1 MGAILECALKLDGKR
16 YSGKALLET
25 EYLEFRGDARL
36 KLPFTAIRRA
46 MVKDGALRI
55 AFEDREAVFEL
66 GAAAEKWLHK
76 ILHPKGLIDKLG
88 VKPDQAVVVIGVE
101 DQKFLADLRA
111 AVASVGSRL
120 KAACDVIFLGA
131 EKASELSHLASCKSS
146 IQKDGAIWVVNP
158 KGVKEITEAQVL
170 AAGKRAGLVDIKVVK
185 FSETHTAHKFVIPK
199 AKR

>member
-1 MGAILECALKLDGKR
+1 VGAILECALKLDGKR

-36 KLPFTAIRRA
+36 KLPFTVIRRA

-88 VKPDQAVVVIGVE
+88 VKPDQAVVVLGVE

-111 AVASVGSRL
+111 VVASLGSRL

-131 EKASELSHLASCKSS
+131 ETASDLTHLASCRSS
-146 IQKDGAIWVVNP
+146 IQKDGAIWVVYP

-170 AAGKRAGLVDIKVVK
+170 AAGKKAGLVDVKVVK